1 MASILIT
8 PAAENDLVNIWLY
21 IARDN
26 QDAADRVYQ
35 AAEKTFESLLAAP
48 RMGILYQTKRPQLEG
63 MRFFPISK
71 FQNYVIY
78 YREHSQ
84 GIEIVRV
91 LHAHMDKKNV
101 WSLKNDRQRT

>member
-21 IARDN
+21 TARDN

-35 AAEKTFESLLAAP
+35 AAEKTFESLLAASC
-48 RMGILYQTKRPQLEG
+48 MGALYQAKRPRLEG
-63 MRFFPISK
+63 IRFFPISK

-78 YREHSQ
+78 YREHPQS
-84 GIEIVRV
+84 IEIVRV
-91 LHAHMDKKNV
+91 LHAHMDKKKR
-101 WSLKNDRQRT
+101 LEPEEE

>member
-8 PAAENDLVNIWLY
+8 PAAENDLINIWLY

-26 QDAADRVYQ
+26 QETADHVYQ

-48 RMGILYQTKRPQLEG
+48 RMGTLYQARRPRLEG
-63 MRFFPISK
+63 IRFFPVSK

-78 YREHSQ
+78 YREHPQ

-91 LHAHMDKKNV
+91 LHARMDKKER
-101 WSLKNDRQRT
+101 LEPEE

>member
-1 MASILIT
+1 MAAILIT

-35 AAEKTFESLLAAP
+35 AAENTFESLLTAP
-48 RMGILYQTKRPQLEG
+48 RMGSLYQSKRAKLEG
-63 MRFFPISK
+63 VRFFPVSK

-78 YREHSQ
+78 YREHPQ

-91 LHAHMDKKNV
+91 LHAHMDKKKR
-101 WSLKNDRQRT
+101 LEPEE